1 MMHHSTK
8 KIILWL
14 SVACITGYQSSALA
28 LNWTIRPK
36 LDVKQIYS
44 DNIKLSNTNIESALV
59 TEVSPGFT
67 INGGSSRS
75 NFDLS
80 YNLQGLYNAQG
91 SSGIDIYNQLQMNS
105 NYEFI
110 QNRLFVDSSS
120 SISQQNTSNRR
131 IAGDNIAGSGYST
144 TISTFKLSPYWTPHF
159 QSFADG
165 IFRFTYDRVSSTGGQ
180 TSLSDT
186 NSFSQNINLTSGRD
200 FSRVSWSLSFNN
212 SNRSNQGSDNVDFQ
226 NSQLQ
231 INYAI
236 GREYSVFARAGH
248 SNNSFATNSNSSNNG
263 FSYSFG
269 GQWQPSQRLRV
280 EAGYGNNRF
289 VTVEISPF
297 NRLRWVTTYSNNDI
311 GLNTGSR
318 WDTQLNYTTRRSTW
332 AISYSQDTVT
342 TQQLLLDQ
350 QVLNTS
356 AENTTTATNFSR
368 NTGLPTLTDEVFTTK
383 TANLSYSFNTGKSTI
398 SANAY
403 KTLRTY
409 EVSGND
415 EDVTGLSASWNW
427 RFIRRTSSNL
437 QVGWQE
443 TESDGLNNF
452 SDKRFDLSL
461 SVTRSILSRLN
472 GSIEYRFI
480 DQTSTDTFNQYSEN
494 RITANLSLQY

>member
-8 KIILWL
+8 KIILCL
-14 SVACITGYQSSALA
+14 SVACITGYQSSAMA
-28 LNWTIRPK
+28 LNWTIRPR
-36 LDVKQIYS
+36 LNVKQIYS
-44 DNIKLSNTNIESALV
+44 DNINLSNTNKNSALV
-59 TEVSPGFT
+59 TEVSPNVS
-67 INGGSSRS
+67 INGNSSRS
-75 NFDLS
+75 NFNLN

-91 SSGIDIYNQLQMNS
+91 SSGVDINNQLQMNS
-105 NYEFI
+105 KYQFI

-120 SISQQNTSNRR
+120 SISQQNISNRR
-131 IAGDNIAGSGYST
+131 IAADNIAGRGNST

-165 IFRFTYDRVSSTGGQ
+165 LFRFTYARVGSTGGQ

-186 NSFSQNINLTSGRD
+186 NSFSQNINLRSGRD

-212 SNRSNQGSDNVDFQ
+212 SNRSNKGSSNVSFQ

-236 GREYSVFARAGH
+236 GRKYSIFARAGH

-269 GQWQPSQRLRV
+269 AQWKPSQRLRV
-280 EAGYGNNRF
+280 QAGYGNNRF
-289 VTVEISPF
+289 VTVDILPF
-297 NRLRWVTTYSNNDI
+297 NRLHWITTYSNNAI

-318 WDTQLNYTTRRSTW
+318 WDSQLNYRTRRSTW
-332 AISYSQDTVT
+332 SISYSQDTVT
-342 TQQLLLDQ
+342 TQQILLNQ
-350 QVLNTS
+350 QVLNSSTS
-356 AENTTTATNFSR
+356 TTTTFAR
-368 NTGLPTLTDEVFTTK
+368 NTLLPTLTNEVFTTK
-383 TANLSYSFNTGKSTI
+383 TAKLSYSFNTGKSTL

-409 EVSGND
+409 QVSGNNQ
-415 EDVTGLSASWNW
+415 DVISLSANWNW
-427 RFIRRTSSNL
+427 RFIRRSSSNL

-443 TESDGLNNF
+443 TKSDSLTNF
-452 SDKRFDLSL
+452 SDKRFNLSL

-480 DQTSTDTFNQYSEN
+480 DQTSSNTINQYSEN
-494 RITANLSLQY
+494 RITANLSLRY